1 MRESARDP
9 ALASTLEAAIQ
20 RIMAAFEGRILPVD
34 KEITIR
40 WGVLLGQ
47 SEKNVDDAGL
57 AATAYVYRLV
67 VTTRNVS
74 DV

>member
-1 MRESARDP
+1 
-9 ALASTLEAAIQ
+9 
-20 RIMAAFEGRILPVD
+20 MAAFEGRILPVD

-74 DV
+74 DVQGRGVDVLNPFKKPAQLHRA